1 MSETTDQS
9 TAVTTDN
16 ATAQPT
22 GIFLGEQV
30 FGANITNSDGKKV
43 SVRDIGE
50 QHVVEYYRGKFIPT
64 GYFC

>member
-22 GIFLGEQV
+22 GIFLCEQV

-50 QHVVEYYRGKFIPT
+50 QHVVEYYRGKLIPT